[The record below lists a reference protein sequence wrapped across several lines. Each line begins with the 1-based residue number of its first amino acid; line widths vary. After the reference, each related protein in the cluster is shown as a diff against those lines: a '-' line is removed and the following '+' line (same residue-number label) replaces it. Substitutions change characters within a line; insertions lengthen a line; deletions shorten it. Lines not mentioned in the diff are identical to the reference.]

1 MERRSVVA
9 TVALV
14 LSLAGLA
21 AAGSYIASAPASTEA
36 AALPQPAPAL
46 MAEQPQTSSALPGG
60 GAVAFAPGGMSGDFA
75 PRLLADAGAL
85 RAPSIYIPSDRWRF
99 LPPWRLR
106 LPGARAGHLLAPV
119 PGSTAVRYAA

>member
-1 MERRSVVA
+1 MERRTAVA

-14 LSLAGLA
+14 LSMVALA
-21 AAGSYIASAPASTEA
+21 AVGSFIASSPAPSEA
-36 AALPQPAPAL
+36 AGLPQPAPAL
-46 MAEQPQTSSALPGG
+46 MPEQPQTSSVLPGG

-85 RAPSIYIPSDRWRF
+85 RAPSIYIPSDGWRF
-99 LPPWRLR
+99 R
-106 LPGARAGHLLAPV
+106 LPGARASDHRAPD